1 MNYAVSVENLTFSY
15 ESQEVL
21 SRISQNFTAGE
32 MTGIL
37 GHNGCG
43 KSTLIKNMLGY
54 LRPESGQVRFISR
67 DKDSKGS
74 FSARQG
80 KTIWP
85 KLSRV
90 VSFVPQKAGIPSS
103 ISAFDVVLM
112 GRLPHV
118 SNRWTGF
125 SVEDHRKT
133 EEVLELLNLSDLKER
148 SMACLSGGEQQKIVL
163 ARCLVQETPVILLDE
178 PTANL
183 DMNHTVEIMDRLSER
198 VEETGLTVVT
208 VLHDLNLAARYC
220 DRLVLMSQGEICF
233 SGSPSEV
240 MTPEKLE
247 HVYRI
252 PVEVL
257 LDKDGTPFV
266 LPGRVKKREK
276 KNVR

>member
-1 MNYAVSVENLTFSY
+1 MNYAVSVENLTFNY

-21 SRISQNFTAGE
+21 SRISQNFTAGK

-54 LRPESGQVRFISR
+54 LRPKSGQVQFIR
-67 DKDSKGS
+67 KDKNSGNS
-74 FSARQG
+74 FPARKG
-80 KTIWP
+80 KTVWP
-85 KLSRV
+85 GLSRV
-90 VSFVPQKAGIPSS
+90 VSFVPQKSGIPSS
-103 ISAFDVVLM
+103 VSVFDVVLM

-118 SNRWTGF
+118 ENRWTGF
-125 SVEDHRKT
+125 SAEDHRKT
-133 EEVLELLNLSDLKER
+133 EEVLELLNLSYLKER
-148 SMACLSGGEQQKIVL
+148 SMASLSGGEQQKVVL

-178 PTANL
+178 PTSNL

-198 VEETGLTVVT
+198 VEKTGLTVVT

-220 DRLVLMSQGEICF
+220 DQLVLMHKGKICF
-233 SGSPSEV
+233 SGNPTEV
-240 MTPEKLE
+240 MTPKNLE

-252 PVEVL
+252 PVKVR
-257 LDKDGTPFV
+257 LDEDGTPFV

-276 KNVR
+276 ENVR